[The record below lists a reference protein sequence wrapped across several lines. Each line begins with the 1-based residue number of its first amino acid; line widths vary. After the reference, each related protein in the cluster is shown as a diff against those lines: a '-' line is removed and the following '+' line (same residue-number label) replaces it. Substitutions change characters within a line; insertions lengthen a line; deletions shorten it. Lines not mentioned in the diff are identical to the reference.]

1 MNQVTKRTV
10 LSLLEELYETR
21 GATALNRISK
31 DLSLNELKS
40 LEESFDT
47 RFRRILNKIENLINL
62 A

>member
-1 MNQVTKRTV
+1 MNQETKRTV

-21 GATALNRISK
+21 GATALCRISK